1 LDKEFV
7 MSDVQSSD
15 VMDQASGLRYMF
27 GNSTAPVHVLCCP
40 SRPALTLPLV
50 DALSRDLTHDGQT
63 VLWVDEIA
71 LNDREQWPLPC
82 AVKFDLSKS
91 LEGHVALDQGVTK
104 LSPSL
109 WYGLSL
115 HTHRMAQPAL
125 PLAERLT
132 SSGIRFDTILVSAI
146 NGKPESFA
154 RYGAPLHMTA
164 ISGCAP
170 EHLQQTLAWMQQAQA
185 RCTAATWRVILA
197 GEAEPLTQ
205 AMDWLAQ
212 TAKAHL
218 SQDVQVLGSVNP
230 ERLSAPLAGAWSGLP
245 ELTSVLKR
253 HLLMN

>member
-1 LDKEFV
+1 
-7 MSDVQSSD
+7 MSDTQSLD
-15 VMDQASGLRYMF
+15 AIDQAAGLRYLF

-40 SRPALTLPLV
+40 SRTALTLPLI
-50 DALSRDLTHDGQT
+50 DAISKELAHDDQT
-63 VLWVDEIA
+63 ILWVDEIT
-71 LNDREQWPLPC
+71 LNDREHWPLPC
-82 AVKFDLSKS
+82 TVKFDLSKS
-91 LEGHVALDQGVTK
+91 LESHVALDQGVTA
-104 LSPSL
+104 LGSSL

-115 HTHRMAQPAL
+115 HTHRITRPAL

-132 SSGIRFDTILVSAI
+132 NSGIRFDSILVSAAT
-146 NGKPESFA
+146 GKPESFA
-154 RYGAPLHMTA
+154 RYGAQLHMTA

-170 EHLQQTLAWMQQAQA
+170 EQLQQTLAWMQQAQA

-197 GEAEPLTQ
+197 GESEQLTH
-205 AMDWLAQ
+205 AMNWLAQ

-245 ELTSVLKR
+245 ELSLVLKR